1 MGDLVLLLE
10 ENVPRNLWP
19 LARVVE
25 VYPSE
30 DELVRAVKVKTRCIQ
45 LVRPVT
51 KLVMLEGK
59 LY

>member
-1 MGDLVLLLE
+1 MLLE

-25 VYPSE
+25 VYPSS
-30 DELVRAVKVKTRCIQ
+30 DGLVRAVKVKTRCTQ
-45 LVRPVT
+45 VVRPVT
-51 KLVMLEGK
+51 KLVMLESK